1 MRLKKKDFYPPRVV
15 NDIMTQDTIKNF
27 LPKFIKNLEDK
38 GRSPSTILAYRAD
51 LEQLI
56 SSLQDR
62 KKVTFD
68 KLLTS
73 DIESFRDSLLTQKYT
88 PKSVSRKLNA
98 VKTFFRWLVANGYI
112 SSDPS
117 KAVAHPKIEMSVP
130 KFLSPLEYRALRDVV
145 RDDIRVAAI
154 VELILQTGLRIS
166 EVANLKLEN
175 VKDSEIIIEAYATQP
190 SRTIPLNEPANEA
203 LREYLKIRPKSSSA
217 YVFVSKNGKQLAV
230 RNIRAAIDRYFT
242 KAEIPDYS
250 VNDLRTTFIIENLKA
265 GADLVMLS
273 HIVGHKRL
281 STTERYLELAEVKEP
296 GNKQTLE
303 EL

>member
-1 MRLKKKDFYPPRVV
+1 MA
-15 NDIMTQDTIKNF
+15 QDTLKNL

-38 GRSPSTILAYRAD
+38 NRSPSTILAYRAD

-56 SSLQDR
+56 GSLH
-62 KKVTFD
+62 KNNKVTPNQVMA
-68 KLLTS
+68 S
-73 DIESFRDSLLTQKYT
+73 DIESFRDSLLAQKYT

-98 VKTFFRWLVANGYI
+98 VKTFFRWMLADKQI

-117 KAVAHPKIEMSVP
+117 KNVAHPKIEPSVP

-145 RDDIRVAAI
+145 RDDIRIAAI

-166 EVANLKLEN
+166 EVANLK
-175 VKDSEIIIEAYATQP
+175 VKNATDNEIKVEAYATQAE
-190 SRTIPLNEPANEA
+190 RVIPLNSYAKDA
-203 LREYLKIRPKSSSA
+203 LDAYLKIRPKTDSPH
-217 YVFVSKNGKQLAV
+217 VFVSKNGKPLAV
-230 RNIRAAIDRYFT
+230 RNIRAAIDRYFQ

-250 VNDLRTTFIIENLKA
+250 VNDLRTTFVIENLKS
-265 GADLVMLS
+265 GVDLVLLS
-273 HIVGHKRL
+273 HLVGHKRL

-296 GNKQTLE
+296 GKKQVLT